1 LPRMH
6 HLTWILGVA
15 TLVLLVGR
23 TNAQAFPG
31 VPEPITTADLREYGD
46 MLGLSDAQRL
56 ALQPHHR
63 SYRERYN
70 RLRDTDI
77 MRLQD
82 RVLGF
87 TDYFRQNE
95 FKLPPRA
102 DLEAAV
108 EEYFGLSAKV
118 DRVDATLFARMQ
130 SILTDSQRQRMPRV
144 LAAREAQVYG
154 LIAYEFVG
162 ELNPA
167 AEPRLSDMVLDLD
180 LDPDVLDLMN
190 DDLFRYERGMV
201 SQMKTARST
210 LRDTAIYMLDAIDRL
225 GLRDMSVMEIGE
237 YLSEE
242 ANEQQLRDIFDI
254 GSAPVQKIAHETA
267 QYNRRAAGRLAE
279 ALPEAKGRE
288 LLERYHRRAYA
299 EAYRNVPEWRAP
311 YLDVLQLPSLDS
323 EIRAAVRAQLQSY
336 SARDDS
342 MVKRIADMIDEHR
355 EFRSSMDFENED
367 EGEGEYIET
376 LQAEVDK
383 RIALA
388 ETAKSNLDAML
399 DAETRDSL
407 RIMRNMDDG
416 ASSARADVQ
425 VVQSGEN
432 VEITLDGD
440 GTTTVRATPSTD
452 LFVIDPMSK
461 QTYGE
466 LISALGVSDDDRVIL
481 DVIYS
486 DYATAYDEA
495 CTELQSVIDA
505 GGDESEPV
513 ATRVRGISEKR
524 RATVETLMA
533 ADATLF
539 DGVQP
544 FVPPANMEELHH
556 RRMMRMRENLV
567 TVTRR
572 QASTWGM
579 LQVDGEALVELDD
592 LDPIRELDPAS
603 TDGVRETLDD
613 YAEMRLAQLRELANA
628 ASEHRM
634 MYEMFTMATNSSEE
648 RSDRVVQAMRERWEE
663 KQAAVRR
670 KGTVVAD
677 MNRAALME
685 VREQLDPQ
693 TAADVSYAFNMIAY
707 PDLYAEANV
716 MQTTIEET
724 PSLPNLAEHQRN
736 RVVDLAGEFRG
747 RFDEIA
753 SALVGMRRDR
763 AQIGMPMEMPSRAF
777 IEREIAMER
786 LRFERGELISETR
799 ERLRL
804 VLTPDQRSVVL
815 ASNDQDN
822 DASEN

>member
-1 LPRMH
+1 
-6 HLTWILGVA
+6 
-15 TLVLLVGR
+15 
-23 TNAQAFPG
+23 
-31 VPEPITTADLREYGD
+31 
-46 MLGLSDAQRL
+46 
-56 ALQPHHR
+56 
-63 SYRERYN
+63 
-70 RLRDTDI
+70 
-77 MRLQD
+77 
-82 RVLGF
+82 
-87 TDYFRQNE
+87 
-95 FKLPPRA
+95 
-102 DLEAAV
+102 
-108 EEYFGLSAKV
+108 
-118 DRVDATLFARMQ
+118 
-130 SILTDSQRQRMPRV
+130 
-144 LAAREAQVYG
+144 
-154 LIAYEFVG
+154 
-162 ELNPA
+162 
-167 AEPRLSDMVLDLD
+167 
-180 LDPDVLDLMN
+180 
-190 DDLFRYERGMV
+190 
-201 SQMKTARST
+201 
-210 LRDTAIYMLDAIDRL
+210 
-225 GLRDMSVMEIGE
+225 
-237 YLSEE
+237 
-242 ANEQQLRDIFDI
+242 
-254 GSAPVQKIAHETA
+254 
-267 QYNRRAAGRLAE
+267 
-279 ALPEAKGRE
+279 
-288 LLERYHRRAYA
+288 
-299 EAYRNVPEWRAP
+299 
-311 YLDVLQLPSLDS
+311 
-323 EIRAAVRAQLQSY
+323 
-336 SARDDS
+336 
-342 MVKRIADMIDEHR
+342 
-355 EFRSSMDFENED
+355 
-367 EGEGEYIET
+367 
-376 LQAEVDK
+376 
-383 RIALA
+383 
-388 ETAKSNLDAML
+388 
-399 DAETRDSL
+399 
-407 RIMRNMDDG
+407 MRNMDDG

-724 PSLPNLAEHQRN
+724 LSLPNLAEHQRN